1 MECRMKYFSR
11 VHRQSVAVIC
21 ALALIA
27 SSFAYAL
34 GQQTAP
40 TKRALTHQ
48 DYDSWHSIQAPQ
60 ISRDGKFV
68 AYAYMAQD
76 GDSEIVVR
84 SLTTGVDQRAP
95 RGYHPPVPP
104 PDDPGANIGEF
115 LAAQARI
122 VRPVFA
128 ADSRFVVF
136 SVEPTKA
143 EITKAKKEKKK
154 PEDMPKN
161 SLGIMDLSNGQV
173 VRIERVKN
181 FQVPEDGSGFIAY
194 LLEPKSEAKKLVD
207 KDATATNA
215 EGTGSNATAPRASGP
230 SSLARA
236 SKKKE
241 FGS

>member
-11 VHRQSVAVIC
+11 VHRQSVVVIC

-76 GDSEIVVR
+76 GDSEIVTR
-84 SLTTGVDQRAP
+84 NLATGIDQRAP

-128 ADSRFVVF
+128 ADNRFVVF
-136 SVEPTKA
+136 SIEPTKA
-143 EITKAKKEKKK
+143 EVTKAKKEKKK
-154 PEDMPKN
+154 PEHMPKS

-173 VRIERVKN
+173 VRIERVKS
-181 FQVPEDGSGFIAY
+181 FQIPEDGSGFIAY
-194 LLEPKSEAKKLVD
+194 LLEPK
-207 KDATATNA
+207 
-215 EGTGSNATAPRASGP
+215 GSNPAARDGAKEPSPEASPNSTSVASPSPTQRDPQSSRAP
-230 SSLARA
+230 
-236 SKKKE
+236 
-241 FGS
+241 